1 MHFGESFRIA
11 VDAIIA
17 NKLRSIL
24 TTIGIVIGV
33 MTVVTVVSLISGLN
47 KKVEDMFSS
56 IGSNVIYIQK
66 WPWVRTGGDDWW
78 KYRGRKDITPEHA
91 DMIRRFCSSAELVAP
106 MDGRSLRM
114 KYKDRRTNPVQVQG
128 TTPEYQGISGRDIEA
143 GRFIAESDVSHK
155 KRVCVIGTDIVETLF
170 PKEEALNKTVRIG
183 SSKFLVIGI
192 FEEKGKMM
200 GMSMDNEV
208 VIPFTTF
215 RKLFIRKGREDITIV
230 VLAKDKEEA
239 IDEIKG
245 VLRRVR
251 KVKPGKPDD
260 FSINTQDAL
269 MDMYNKI
276 TGAAFMVMIGVASL
290 SLLIGG
296 IGIMNIM
303 LVSVTE
309 RTREIGIRKA
319 IGARYKDILYQF
331 LTEAVVISGFGG
343 FIGIVL
349 GFSIAKIISL
359 ASNLPAAIPLWA
371 VLLGFGFSSGV
382 GIFFG
387 IYPANKAARLNP
399 VEALRYE

>member
-1 MHFGESFRIA
+1 MHIGESFRIA
-11 VDAIIA
+11 LDAIWS
-17 NKLRSIL
+17 NKLRSML
-24 TTIGIVIGV
+24 TTLGIIIGV

-47 KKVEDMFSS
+47 KKVSDMFSS
-56 IGSNVIYIQK
+56 IGSNVIYVQK
-66 WPWVRTGGDDWW
+66 WPWVQTGEDWW
-78 KYRGRKDITPEHA
+78 KYRGRKDITPENA
-91 DMIRRFCSSAELVAP
+91 EAIRRLCSTVELVAP
-106 MDGRSLRM
+106 LDGRSLRM
-114 KYKDRRTNPVQVQG
+114 KYKDNKTNPVSIQG
-128 TTPEYQGISGRDIEA
+128 TTPEYQRITGRDLESGRYITA
-143 GRFIAESDVSHK
+143 SDVDHR
-155 KRVCVIGTDIVETLF
+155 KRVCVIGMDIVETLF
-170 PKEEALNKTVRIG
+170 HNEDPLNKTVRIG
-183 SSKFLVIGI
+183 SSKFIVVGVL
-192 FEEKGKMM
+192 EKKGKML
-200 GMSMDNEV
+200 GHSMDNEAI
-208 VIPFTTF
+208 IPFTTF
-215 RKLFIRKGREDITIV
+215 RKLFIRKGREAIDIAI
-230 VLAKDKEEA
+230 LAKNKEEA
-239 IDEIKG
+239 IDEVKA

-260 FSINTQDAL
+260 FSINTQDLL

-276 TGAAFMVMIGVASL
+276 TGAAFIVMIGVASL

-319 IGARYKDILYQF
+319 IGARYRDILYQF

-343 FIGIVL
+343 VIGILV
-349 GFSIAKIISL
+349 GFTLARLIAA

-387 IYPANKAARLNP
+387 IYPANKAARLDP